1 MTEYAKQRLG
11 NYQLNRL
18 LSTGVFADVY
28 LGTHLYLGTHVA
40 IKVLRGQVNEQAS
53 ERFLIIARH
62 LSHLIH
68 PHITRVFDFGIRDG
82 TPFLVIDYAQSGNI
96 RQRHPIGTIVPLS
109 SIISYVSAITSAL
122 QYAHE
127 QHLIHGDLKP
137 ENLLLGS
144 KNEILVSDFGLALIY
159 SDIAKLK
166 IQQPFGTQAYM
177 ALEQIHGQPCPASDQ
192 YALAV
197 MIYEWFSGQPLLG
210 GTATEP
216 TNQHLF
222 SPPAMSER
230 HPENPSAVEQVIF
243 KALSKDPAQRYMDVL
258 SFAIAFEEASQPVSS
273 SSPLAVLP
281 AGAPIEAGQ
290 AKPALW
296 GSHGYIQNLPVP
308 LTPLIGREQELQTVR
323 TRLMRPEVRL
333 LTISGTPGV
342 GKTRL
347 ALALAAEVQKEF
359 AQGVCCV
366 SLSAISDPDLLVPI
380 IMQDLDLQ
388 ESLDLS
394 PFEHLIDFLREKR
407 LLLLLDNFEHLLPAA
422 SLLAELLSACQ
433 HLKILVTSRAA
444 LHLQG
449 EYEFVV
455 PPLAIPDLH
464 QLTSVEDLSHVDAVA
479 LFLQSAEAIN
489 HEFKM
494 TRDNAAAIAKICVR
508 LGGLPLAIE
517 LAAARIKLFSPQ
529 ALLARLEHGLEVL
542 IGGKQ
547 NVPSHQLNLRK
558 TIAWSYDHLS
568 SEEQTLFRRLA
579 VFAGAFSLEAAEAVA
594 PVSGNMSIPVLDGI
608 TALIDK
614 SLLKQKE
621 EGPELHL
628 YFLEFI
634 REYGLE
640 CLVARGEREQACN
653 AHAQYYLAFAE
664 RAEPALIGASQALW
678 LARLEQEYGNIRAA
692 LQWLLER
699 QERDAALRLPT
710 ALLQFWVRRG
720 RMSEGLSFLEQ
731 ALAAPHEDDS
741 ERTNQVRA
749 KALQA
754 AGILAFRQ
762 HNPERTHVYIEA
774 SLQLFRH
781 LEDKLG
787 IAVSIYFLG
796 CITFISGEV
805 KVGWNMAQEGLA
817 LSREIG
823 ANNTSAEILLAMGVG
838 ALFSGE
844 YVQAHELLTE
854 SQALYKEEEDVWG
867 SAFALHYLG
876 LVAFAQGDPGQARRL
891 SEQSL
896 ASFRQLAMPWPA
908 TEVLAVQALEVLA
921 LGGEDMARALLE
933 EALSLVQQRANTEEM
948 VRVLCGLGYLA
959 WRQGNLAQARTL
971 FEESIKR
978 MQGRVLIP
986 RIKWVVA
993 SCLEGL
999 GAIAVANEQ
1008 VKWAIQLFAA
1018 AATARAAYGYYS
1030 PLGIEQPAHDRIL
1043 AEAREKLGEKAYS
1056 AAWAEGQ
1063 VMTPQ
1068 QALSAEA
1075 QTLLDAEVNP
1085 TPAARPKPAPVTP
1098 MRLTARESEVLDLL
1112 ARGLSNKQ
1120 IAVQLVL
1127 SHFTVNTHVQSIYG
1141 KLGVNSRSEATRFAV
1156 EHHLV

>member
-1 MTEYAKQRLG
+1 M
-11 NYQLNRL
+11 
-18 LSTGVFADVY
+18 
-28 LGTHLYLGTHVA
+28 
-40 IKVLRGQVNEQAS
+40 
-53 ERFLIIARH
+53 
-62 LSHLIH
+62 
-68 PHITRVFDFGIRDG
+68 
-82 TPFLVIDYAQSGNI
+82 
-96 RQRHPIGTIVPLS
+96 
-109 SIISYVSAITSAL
+109 
-122 QYAHE
+122 
-127 QHLIHGDLKP
+127 
-137 ENLLLGS
+137 LLGS

-177 ALEQIHGQPCPASDQ
+177 ALEQIHGQPSPASDQ

-197 MIYEWFSGQPLLG
+197 MIYEWFSGQPPFRE
-210 GTATEP
+210 TTTEP

-222 SPPAMSER
+222 SPPAISEW
-230 HPENPSAVEQVIF
+230 HPEIPSAVEHVIF
-243 KALSKDPAQRYMDVL
+243 KALSKDPALRYEDML
-258 SFAIAFEEASQPVSS
+258 TFATAFEEACQTVSP

-290 AKPALW
+290 SKPALRN
-296 GSHGYIQNLPVP
+296 SHGYIQNLPVP
-308 LTPLIGREQELQTVR
+308 LTPLIGREKELHTVHA
-323 TRLMRPEVRL
+323 RLMRPEVRL
-333 LTISGTPGV
+333 LTITGTPGV

-347 ALALAAEVQKEF
+347 ALALATEVQKEF
-359 AQGVCCV
+359 AQDVCFV

-380 IMQDLDLQ
+380 IMQALSLH

-394 PFEHLIDFLREKR
+394 SFEHLVDFLREKQ

-433 HLKILVTSRAA
+433 HLKILVTSRAT

-464 QLTSVEDLSHVDAVA
+464 QLASEEDLSHVDAVA

-489 HEFKM
+489 HEFKL
-494 TRDNAAAIAKICVR
+494 TPDNAAAIAKICVR

-517 LAAARIKLFSPQ
+517 LAAARTKLFSPQ

-547 NVPSHQLNLRK
+547 NVPSHQLTLRN
-558 TIAWSYDHLS
+558 TIVWSYKHLAP
-568 SEEQTLFRRLA
+568 EERTLFRRLA
-579 VFAGAFSLEAAEAVA
+579 VFAGAFSLEAAEAVV
-594 PVSGNMSIPVLDGI
+594 PGDMTVSVLDGI
-608 TALIDK
+608 AALIDK

-640 CLVARGEREQACN
+640 CLAADGELEQARD
-653 AHAQYYLAFAE
+653 AHAQYYLTFAE
-664 RAEPALIGASQALW
+664 RVEPALVGGSQALW
-678 LARLEQEYGNIRAA
+678 LARLEQEYENIRAA
-692 LQWLLER
+692 LQRLLEG
-699 QERDAALRLPT
+699 QERDAALRLLT
-710 ALLQFWVRRG
+710 ALLQFWVRQG
-720 RMSEGLSFLEQ
+720 RMSEGLSFLKQ
-731 ALAAPHEDDS
+731 ALAVPHEDDS
-741 ERTNQVRA
+741 KRANPVRA
-749 KALQA
+749 KAFQA
-754 AGILAFRQ
+754 AGILAYRL
-762 HNPERTHVYIEA
+762 NDPEQARVYIEA
-774 SLQLFRH
+774 SLQQFHH
-781 LEDKLG
+781 LADKLG
-787 IAVSIYFLG
+787 IAVSLYFLG

-805 KVGWNMAQEGLA
+805 KVGWNMAQESLA

-823 ANNTSAEILLAMGVG
+823 ANNISAEILLAMGVG

-844 YVQAHELLTE
+844 YFQAHELLTE
-854 SQALYKEEEDVWG
+854 SQALYKEGDDVWG

-876 LVAFAQGDPGQARRL
+876 LVAFAQGDPEQARRL

-896 ASFRQLAMPWPA
+896 SSFRQLAMPWPA
-908 TEVLAVQALEVLA
+908 TEVLAVLALEVLA
-921 LGGEDMARALLE
+921 LGEEDMAKVLLE

-948 VRVLCGLGYLA
+948 VRVLCGLGQLA
-959 WRQGNLAQARTL
+959 QRQGNLTQARAL
-971 FEESIKR
+971 FEESIKKI
-978 MQGRVLIP
+978 QGKVLIP

-999 GAIAVANEQ
+999 GAIAMANEQ

-1018 AATARAAYGYYS
+1018 AATARAAHGYYS
-1030 PLGIEQPAHDRIL
+1030 PLGIEQPTRDRIL
-1043 AEAREKLGEKAYS
+1043 AEARKKLGEKVYS

-1068 QALSAEA
+1068 QALSTEA
-1075 QTLLDAEVNP
+1075 QTPLDAEVNP
-1085 TPAARPKPAPVTP
+1085 MPAASPKPTPVTP
-1098 MRLTARESEVLDLL
+1098 IRLTARESEVLGLL

-1120 IAVQLVL
+1120 IAERLVL
-1127 SHFTVNTHVQSIYG
+1127 SHFTVNTHVQSIYN